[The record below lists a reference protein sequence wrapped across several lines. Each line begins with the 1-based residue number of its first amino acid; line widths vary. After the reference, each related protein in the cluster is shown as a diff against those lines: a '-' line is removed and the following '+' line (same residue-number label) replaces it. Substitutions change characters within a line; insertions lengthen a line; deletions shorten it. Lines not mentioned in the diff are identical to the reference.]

1 MKRIVTAGVILLLFL
16 WALFGGEKG
25 RGLEEAAECL
35 SDALRES
42 EACGVWF
49 FPEDKGERA

>member
-1 MKRIVTAGVILLLFL
+1 MKRIVTVGVILMLCLL
-16 WALFGGEKG
+16 ALFMGKEK
-25 RGLEEAAECL
+25 RGLEDAAECL

-49 FPEDKGERA
+49 FTEERA